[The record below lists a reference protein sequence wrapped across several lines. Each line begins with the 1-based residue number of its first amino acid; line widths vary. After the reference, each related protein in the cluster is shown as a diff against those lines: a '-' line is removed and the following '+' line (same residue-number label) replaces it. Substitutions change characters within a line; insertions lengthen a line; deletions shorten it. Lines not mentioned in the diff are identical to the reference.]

1 MKPRLLRGGLTV
13 AAAAVA
19 LLGAARGSALA
30 MDVIIQPGAPSLAGN
45 ILLSGSDA
53 LKIVG
58 GGTPWTLDAQ
68 GFGIATAP
76 DWVGTMTIADC
87 NIANL
92 GTSMTLAIDV
102 HAGAGASVDIQ
113 RTSFATSGGIS
124 IQATGDIVFT
134 FSNNTIQADSIVA
147 LTGSGAQPAFR
158 YSGVAGGSAKLFQG
172 NRVLRSWVQIQNGG
186 AWLVGGASAAEGNL
200 VVGPGAGLRIDT
212 RGAPGTVVR
221 GNYVH
226 AVLASDGSGS
236 GAALDALGDGTLVV
250 EHNVLRGGSG
260 VVGTFSGGE
269 LRYNL
274 LGDPASGS
282 WVVIGSDAAA
292 QVHHNVFIRNTTSS
306 QKVAGV
312 DVIPPATNPTSSVY
326 NNTMDGGG
334 TCYGTT
340 SRAIAVDEN
349 AFLPSLRNNAI
360 FGFPSDDGA
369 ANTAL
374 VGPGRTVAGAL
385 GMKGDPG
392 PARLGYADFNLF
404 YNLKAATMDNY
415 GLSEVLGPG
424 VSGEC
429 ELKDG
434 LHIAEDHFIVE
445 VVDPETGACLSDG
458 AQGELVITTLTR
470 EAMPVVRFR
479 TGDLSVVT
487 REPCECGRLNARMAK
502 VLGRTDDMLIIR
514 GVNVYPSQIE
524 KALLEVDGV
533 EPHFVI
539 VVDRKGELDNLE
551 VWVEASEEVFSD
563 DTRDIKA
570 FRHKVEEHLKSKLNV
585 RATVSLKE
593 PRTLERTPGKAK
605 HVVDRRDL

>member
-1 MKPRLLRGGLTV
+1 MVCYTAKDLDTWAELI
-13 AAAAVA
+13 
-19 LLGAARGSALA
+19 AR
-30 MDVIIQPGAPSLAGN
+30 
-45 ILLSGSDA
+45 
-53 LKIVG
+53 
-58 GGTPWTLDAQ
+58 
-68 GFGIATAP
+68 IATA
-76 DWVGTMTIADC
+76 
-87 NIANL
+87 
-92 GTSMTLAIDV
+92 
-102 HAGAGASVDIQ
+102 AG
-113 RTSFATSGGIS
+113 
-124 IQATGDIVFT
+124 
-134 FSNNTIQADSIVA
+134 
-147 LTGSGAQPAFR
+147 
-158 YSGVAGGSAKLFQG
+158 
-172 NRVLRSWVQIQNGG
+172 
-186 AWLVGGASAAEGNL
+186 
-200 VVGPGAGLRIDT
+200 
-212 RGAPGTVVR
+212 VVR
-221 GNYVH
+221 DDVAQISFTYGLFTGGFGLHYGLERV
-226 AVLASDGSGS
+226 
-236 GAALDALGDGTLVV
+236 GAMVV
-250 EHNVLRGGSG
+250 
-260 VVGTFSGGE
+260 
-269 LRYNL
+269 
-274 LGDPASGS
+274 PASGGNTELQFALMKDLKS
-282 WVVIGSDAAA
+282 TVLVATPTYALHLAEAARERGFDIESSDLRVGLFGAEPWGEG
-292 QVHHNVFIRNTTSS
+292 IR
-306 QKVAGV
+306 QRVEAGLGLS
-312 DVIPPATNPTSSVY
+312 AT
-326 NNTMDGGG
+326 
-334 TCYGTT
+334 
-340 SRAIAVDEN
+340 
-349 AFLPSLRNNAI
+349 
-360 FGFPSDDGA
+360 
-369 ANTAL
+369 
-374 VGPGRTVAGAL
+374 
-385 GMKGDPG
+385 
-392 PARLGYADFNLF
+392 
-404 YNLKAATMDNY
+404 DNY

-445 VVDPETGACLSDG
+445 VVDPESGACLSDG